1 MPTETPIPGS
11 CPTAGTRQRSIW
23 ATATALRSST
33 RRVAR
38 QPAPHSASATRCSPT
53 AGERSVSV
61 DEQIRHRFTVLTWAV
76 GITAALVIAA
86 LGNMVTMSYQ
96 LGATIGRLDVLI
108 SH

>member
-1 MPTETPIPGS
+1 M
-11 CPTAGTRQRSIW
+11 
-23 ATATALRSST
+23 
-33 RRVAR
+33 
-38 QPAPHSASATRCSPT
+38 
-53 AGERSVSV
+53 

-108 SH
+108 SHVQMR